1 MSFTMLFA
9 VAAAITLVGG
19 IIGYLIFTSKRS
31 SSEPVSEEKFMRQPP
46 PAETLAATKADKKG
60 VAFFDHDQGEK
71 LAAPFAEQIEDILRA
86 KIEADPA
93 LKKYQIDLGT
103 GANQSL
109 EIWVD
114 GTAYASV
121 DELPD
126 ERLKE
131 AFRAA
136 VEKWNSK

>member
-1 MSFTMLFA
+1 MSLTVLFA
-9 VAAAITLVGG
+9 IAAAIALVGG
-19 IIGYLIFTSKRS
+19 IVGYLILASKRS

-46 PAETLAATKADKKG
+46 PAETMAATKEDNEG
-60 VAFFDHDQGEK
+60 VTFFDHDAGEK

-86 KIEADPA
+86 KIKADPA
-93 LKKYQIDLGT
+93 LQKYEIDFGT

-114 GTAYASV
+114 GKAYASV

>member
-1 MSFTMLFA
+1 MSLTMLFA
-9 VAAAITLVGG
+9 IAAAIALVGG
-19 IIGYLIFTSKRS
+19 ILFYLIFMSKKNAS
-31 SSEPVSEEKFMRQPP
+31 DSPS
-46 PAETLAATKADKKG
+46 AESPQGGNESIATF
-60 VAFFDHDQGEK
+60 VHDEGEI

-86 KIEADPA
+86 KIKADPA
-93 LKKYQIDLGT
+93 LQKYEVDLGT
-103 GANQSL
+103 GANQAL

-114 GTAYASV
+114 GKPYSSV
-121 DELPD
+121 DDLPD